1 MRAKKLAQHLSA
13 RVKTGGTALIAL
25 RVVSAVLA
33 VTAAWAAAARNP
45 FAQILPSVPKENCRL
60 SQSDREVCHKLAMK
74 LSLTR

>member
-33 VTAAWAAAARNP
+33 VTAAWAAVARNP
-45 FAQILPSVPKENCRL
+45 FAQILPSVP
-60 SQSDREVCHKLAMK
+60 
-74 LSLTR
+74 T